1 MTVILEFLG
10 VCQISQTSVKSC
22 FKVISFP
29 NFRQITH
36 GLSWYTKAQIKL
48 QRYCEIAHQIFSSTS
63 KKQSWN
69 QQSSNLKCQVVVY
82 GTSICTTQTKQV
94 ISLIR
99 IQMVTSECNTKP
111 IDDMQPKAV
120 NESGNLLS
128 DDFKQ
133 PASSLGR
140 HESVAQEE
148 LWAATGK
155 DGLGLS

>member
-1 MTVILEFLG
+1 
-10 VCQISQTSVKSC
+10 
-22 FKVISFP
+22 
-29 NFRQITH
+29 
-36 GLSWYTKAQIKL
+36 
-48 QRYCEIAHQIFSSTS
+48 
-63 KKQSWN
+63 
-69 QQSSNLKCQVVVY
+69 
-82 GTSICTTQTKQV
+82 
-94 ISLIR
+94 
-99 IQMVTSECNTKP
+99 MVTNECNTKP
-111 IDDMQPKAV
+111 TDDMQPKAV